1 MAIYDINGSALTECY
16 DLNATKREFAYGIDG
31 NIVFQDTDAYLQ
43 NRILVFEDSFPYST
57 LNTEKWGYEI
67 GYCRNNELQHYRPEN
82 ITINNGILDIKAIKE
97 HYSGDTQRS
106 STWTSGSITTSNKFE
121 AFYGRWQAKIKF
133 AGLVGNFSAF
143 WLLGEG
149 CDFEYYDNGT
159 HCRRIGAV
167 GWCECGE
174 IDVTETIPGNATVA
188 KCNLWKDTQASAGT
202 GSSSTIN
209 LAEWNVYEM
218 EWTSSTMQM
227 LVNGT
232 VYKTYDLST
241 SGLEAYS
248 LTNSTTVQNGFYMIL
263 NQAIGA
269 SGGTPS
275 ADVSEMNMLVDWVR
289 VYAPSSY
296 TSDQI
301 NATAISIPSTQALT
315 VGQGATMAVTWTPAA
330 TFDRTTKWSSS
341 DENVVTAHS
350 GYIKGIAAGTA
361 TVTVT
366 TNNNKTA
373 TCTVTVS

>member
-1 MAIYDINGSALTECY
+1 MTAYNVNGVALTNCY
-16 DLNATKREFAYGIDG
+16 SLEKEIEYAYNVSGQ
-31 NIVFQDTDAYLQ
+31 IVHHKTDAYLE
-43 NRILVFEDSFPYST
+43 NRILVFEDDFPYSALD
-57 LNTEKWGYEI
+57 LNKWEYEI

-82 ITINNGILDIKAIKE
+82 ITISNGILDIKAIKE
-97 HYSGDTQRS
+97 HYSGDTQRN

-121 AFYGRWQAKIKF
+121 AYYGRWQAKIKF
-133 AGLVGNFSAF
+133 PKLVGDFSAF

-149 CDFEYYDNGT
+149 CDFGYYDNGEKNY
-159 HCRRIGAV
+159 RIGAV
-167 GWCECGE
+167 GWPQCGE
-174 IDVTETIPGNATVA
+174 IDITETIPGNTTVA
-188 KCNLWKDTQASAGT
+188 KCNLWKDTQTSAGA

-209 LAEWNVYEM
+209 LADWNIYEM

-269 SGGTPS
+269 SGGTPAES
-275 ADVSEMNMLVDWVR
+275 TNEMNMYVDWVR
-289 VYAPSSY
+289 VYAPSAY
-296 TSDQI
+296 TSEQI
-301 NATAISIPSTQALT
+301 YASSISIPSTLSLS
-315 VGQGATMAVTWTPAA
+315 VNDDVTMAVTWTPTD
-330 TFDRTTKWSSS
+330 TFDRTTKWASS
-341 DENVVTAHS
+341 DETIVTAHS
-350 GYIKGIAAGTA
+350 GRIKALTAGTA
-361 TVTVT
+361 TITVT

>member
-1 MAIYDINGSALTECY
+1 MTAYNVNGVALTNCY
-16 DLNATKREFAYGIDG
+16 SMENEIEFAYDIDG
-31 NIVFQDTDAYLQ
+31 QIVHHKTDPYLE
-43 NRILVFEDSFPYST
+43 NRILVFEDDFPYST
-57 LNTEKWGYEI
+57 LDLNKWEYEV

-82 ITINNGILDIKAIKE
+82 VIVENGILDLKAIKE
-97 HYSGDTQRS
+97 HYAGDTQRN
-106 STWTSGSITTSNKFE
+106 STWTSGSITTNNRFE

-133 AGLVGNFSAF
+133 PALVGCFGAF

-159 HCRRIGAV
+159 HCRRVGAV
-167 GWCECGE
+167 KWSDCGE
-174 IDVTETIPGNATVA
+174 IDVIETIPGNATVA

-218 EWTSSTMQM
+218 EWTDTTMQM

-263 NQAIGA
+263 NQALGA
-269 SGGTPS
+269 SGDTPS
-275 ADVSEMNMLVDWVR
+275 ADVNEMNMLVDWVR

-296 TSDQI
+296 TNEQI
-301 NATAISIPSTQALT
+301 HATSISIPSTLSLS
-315 VGQGATMAVTWTPAA
+315 VNDDVTMAVTWTPTA
-330 TFDRTTKWSSS
+330 TFDRTTKWTSS
-341 DENVVTAHS
+341 DETIVTAHS
-350 GYIKGIAAGTA
+350 GRIKALKAGTA
-361 TVTVT
+361 TITVT

>member
-16 DLNATKREFAYGIDG
+16 DLNTTKREFAYDIDG

-57 LNTEKWGYEI
+57 LNTEKWSYEI

-82 ITINNGILDIKAIKE
+82 ITINNGIMDIKAIKE
-97 HYSGDTQRS
+97 HYAGDTKRS

-149 CDFEYYDNGT
+149 CDFEYYDDGT
-159 HCRRIGAV
+159 HCRRVGAV
-167 GWCECGE
+167 AWSEAGE
-174 IDVTETIPGNATVA
+174 IDITETIPGNATVA
-188 KCNLWKDTQASAGT
+188 KCNLWKWDGSYSA

-209 LAEWNVYEM
+209 LADWNIYEM
-218 EWTSSTMQM
+218 EWTDTTMQM

-232 VYKTYDLST
+232 VYKTYDLT
-241 SGLEAYS
+241 QEDWKAYHLPS
-248 LTNSTTVQNGFYMIL
+248 PTVQNGFYMIL
-263 NQAIGA
+263 NQALGA

-275 ADVSEMNMLVDWVR
+275 ADVNEMNMYVDWVR
-289 VYAPSSY
+289 VYAPSAYNSE
-296 TSDQI
+296 QI
-301 NATAISIPSTQALT
+301 YASSISIPSTLSLS
-315 VGQGATMAVTWTPAA
+315 VNDDVTMAVTWTPTA
-330 TFDRTTKWSSS
+330 TFDRTTKWASS
-341 DENVVTAHS
+341 DETIVTAHS
-350 GYIKGIAAGTA
+350 GRIKALAAGTA
-361 TVTVT
+361 TITVT